1 MKALGEVGPAK
12 GLTVEGR
19 AVRDIVVVCNKI
31 VLFDATTKESGARGG
46 TDFRKVKFQM
56 KQQKKFNAVSQS
68 VNSTQVNSN
77 LESTFDRLPVI
88 GCAVVYEMT
97 SVTFDS
103 GKNLTSQDPRTGTAR
118 VHEWEDFTFASGLLG
133 AGIVG
138 LRDTVADGF
147 EVCDALN
154 ARKSKFER
162 TTRST

>member
-31 VLFDATTKESGARGG
+31 VLFDATTNDEGKCGARGG

-56 KQQKKFNAVSQS
+56 KQQKKFNAVRQS

-103 GKNLTSQDPRTGTAR
+103 GKTLPAR
-118 VHEWEDFTFASGLLG
+118 LA
-133 AGIVG
+133 
-138 LRDTVADGF
+138 
-147 EVCDALN
+147 
-154 ARKSKFER
+154 
-162 TTRST
+162 

>member
-31 VLFDATTKESGARGG
+31 VLFEATTNDEGKCGARDG
-46 TDFRKVKFQM
+46 TDFRKVAKFQM
-56 KQQKKFNAVSQS
+56 KQQKKFNAVSQSGLNLNHGQDTQS

-103 GKNLTSQDPRTGTAR
+103 GKTLPAR
-118 VHEWEDFTFASGLLG
+118 LA
-133 AGIVG
+133 
-138 LRDTVADGF
+138 
-147 EVCDALN
+147 
-154 ARKSKFER
+154 
-162 TTRST
+162 

>member
-1 MKALGEVGPAK
+1 MKARGEVGPAK

-31 VLFDATTKESGARGG
+31 VLFDATTNDEGKCGARGG

-56 KQQKKFNAVSQS
+56 KQQKKFNAVSQSGLNLNHGQDTQS

-103 GKNLTSQDPRTGTAR
+103 GKTLPAR
-118 VHEWEDFTFASGLLG
+118 LA
-133 AGIVG
+133 
-138 LRDTVADGF
+138 
-147 EVCDALN
+147 
-154 ARKSKFER
+154 
-162 TTRST
+162 

>member
-103 GKNLTSQDPRTGTAR
+103 GKNIISQDPRTGTAR

-138 LRDTVADGF
+138 LRDTVADGPW
-147 EVCDALN
+147 V
-154 ARKSKFER
+154 
-162 TTRST
+162 

>member
-103 GKNLTSQDPRTGTAR
+103 GKTLPAR
-118 VHEWEDFTFASGLLG
+118 LA
-133 AGIVG
+133 
-138 LRDTVADGF
+138 
-147 EVCDALN
+147 
-154 ARKSKFER
+154 
-162 TTRST
+162 